1 MSVCYEP
8 MSSILF
14 LFPLLKHQGCMSA
27 FNPRMKYDSMTGVFT
42 MTRWLY
48 LVLFLTWFDCSVN
61 VTSPS
66 FACIM
71 LIYIYMHQRITN
83 DLGACYVFLYQHVR
97 ASCSGFSHVFILTC
111 NGLGYIYSIYCF
123 KTSDHLMLMWNISCW
138 CYFLS
143 SEPKLKHNLFK
154 LHAHH

>member
-1 MSVCYEP
+1 
-8 MSSILF
+8 
-14 LFPLLKHQGCMSA
+14 MSA

-71 LIYIYMHQRITN
+71 LIYIYMHQHITN

-111 NGLGYIYSIYCF
+111 NGLG
-123 KTSDHLMLMWNISCW
+123 
-138 CYFLS
+138 
-143 SEPKLKHNLFK
+143 
-154 LHAHH
+154 